1 MLLLELDRIIIF
13 LRLFLQKS
21 VDKEAIAQVEG
32 RGLIIGPGCV
42 VNQFVTEEKLRA
54 VQRALVL

>member
-21 VDKEAIAQVEG
+21 VDKESIAQVEG